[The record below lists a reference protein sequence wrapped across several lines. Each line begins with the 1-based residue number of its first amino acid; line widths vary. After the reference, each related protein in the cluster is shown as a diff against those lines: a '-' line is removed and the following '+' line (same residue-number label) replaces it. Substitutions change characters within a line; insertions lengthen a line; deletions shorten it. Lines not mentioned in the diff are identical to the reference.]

1 MIGTLKVILRH
12 VHAKIFRAKEQI
24 LVSSVGHSSANC
36 PGCKAHAEYFVLTCS
51 LSEKTTIFIL
61 PH

>member
-1 MIGTLKVILRH
+1 MIGTLKVILRQ

-24 LVSSVGHSSANC
+24 LVSSVGRSNANC

-51 LSEKTTIFIL
+51 LSD
-61 PH
+61 